1 MPHDYAVID
10 FETFSACEIKTAG
23 AEKYAE
29 DLTTGIHCLGIKF
42 PQRTAQLWKAGE
54 REPAELIDHVA
65 AGRPVIVHN
74 GAFEF
79 HVWRQVLRLRGY
91 GDWPE
96 LTIKQIDDTMPR
108 ARALSLPGGLDDCC
122 QALRLPIRKDKDGY
136 RAMLKLARPR
146 KRDPLTW
153 WTPETAPEDY
163 AKLYNYCPIDCD
175 AGEQLHL
182 TLPPLTPEEREIWEL
197 DQLINN
203 RGVQLDMANV
213 HRALALIGEE
223 KAELSARVFKLTGGA
238 STATQRDALLA
249 WLQTEGAE
257 LASLTKAD
265 VAKAVA
271 DPKLE
276 GTAVKAVLEVRRE
289 AAKGSTAKLN
299 AMVKS
304 ACSDGRARGLMQF
317 HGASTGRWAGR
328 RIQTQNM
335 PRPAKHFKPKHAED
349 AIDWLRFP
357 DAAKAI
363 RFEYGSAMDALSW
376 ALRSFICAR
385 PGHRL
390 IAADFSNIE
399 GRVLAW
405 LAGEEWKLEA
415 FRAFDVGDGD
425 DLYKLA
431 YSKSFGV
438 PVGEISDDQRQI
450 GKVQELACIAEGQL
464 VLTEKGLVPI
474 EKLGTDTAVWDGV
487 EFVRHKGVIFKG
499 IKRVITYD
507 GLTATPDHIVFTFDG
522 RQVQLGYAARHA
534 IPLAQTGVGRA
545 AVRFRASRIA
555 GRSRA
560 PAVVAIP
567 GLCLCRVR
575 RRALDKSNEPEQRQV
590 ARVPVVLADQSA
602 AVGCSTEAVSRC
614 NAAVFEPSRAGISK
628 LWRARDRGSVSRRGS
643 LLPLRTRA
651 LAAPDL
657 SRLGYRPDKQQRTLC
672 AGQSPL
678 AYAAG
683 ELRQPTKL
691 RLYVVARASG
701 AVSARA
707 AHSMDGC
714 ARLPVRP
721 QHDRQS
727 GQRRPHDRRNDRALP
742 HEEIVQTART
752 YDIAFA
758 GPRNRFTVSGRLVH
772 NCGYSGGIGSFIS
785 MGANYGVVP
794 DHIATATRAITS
806 DADWDATLKRLPGLG
821 SRFRAGLEPD
831 VWCGLRI
838 VVDAWRAAHPNV
850 VAFWRALEDAAIE
863 ATERPG
869 AVTRVGMI
877 RYRKEGDFLKCKL
890 PSGRCI
896 SYPYAAMKKFPS
908 MRWEAKRD
916 ELKHALGEAAE
927 RSVRGEVEAADEIA
941 RINHELKEHEANV
954 EWQSSLTYWGVS
966 SKAGSS
972 KKWKPQ
978 RAYGGLL
985 AENVTQATARDC
997 LAYVMPQLE
1006 AAGYPIVMHV
1016 HDEIVC
1022 EVSDGYGSVD
1032 DFAHKICAQGKWAE
1046 GLPIAAA
1053 GWEGPRYRK

>member
-10 FETFSACEIKTAG
+10 FETFSSCEIKTAG

-29 DLTTGIHCLGIKF
+29 DPTTGIHCMGIKF
-42 PQRTAQLWKAGE
+42 PQRAAVLWKPDE

-74 GAFEF
+74 GAFEYWI
-79 HVWRQVLRLRGY
+79 WRLVLRLRGY
-91 GDWPE
+91 GKWPE

-122 QALRLPIRKDKDGY
+122 EALRLPIRKDKDGY

-203 RGVQLDMANV
+203 RGVQLDMPNV

-257 LASLTKAD
+257 IASLTKAD

-271 DPKLE
+271 DPKLD

-304 ACSDGRARGLMQF
+304 ACSDGRARGLVQY

-328 RIQTQNM
+328 RVQTQNM

-357 DAAKAI
+357 NAAKAI

-415 FRAFDVGDGD
+415 FREFDAGNGA
-425 DLYKLA
+425 DLYVLA
-431 YSKSFGV
+431 FCRAFGMEV
-438 PVGEISDDQRQI
+438 KDVDDARRQI
-450 GKVQELACIAEGQL
+450 GKVMELAL
-464 VLTEKGLVPI
+464 
-474 EKLGTDTAVWDGV
+474 
-487 EFVRHKGVIFKG
+487 
-499 IKRVITYD
+499 
-507 GLTATPDHIVFTFDG
+507 
-522 RQVQLGYAARHA
+522 
-534 IPLAQTGVGRA
+534 
-545 AVRFRASRIA
+545 
-555 GRSRA
+555 
-560 PAVVAIP
+560 
-567 GLCLCRVR
+567 
-575 RRALDKSNEPEQRQV
+575 
-590 ARVPVVLADQSA
+590 
-602 AVGCSTEAVSRC
+602 
-614 NAAVFEPSRAGISK
+614 
-628 LWRARDRGSVSRRGS
+628 
-643 LLPLRTRA
+643 
-651 LAAPDL
+651 
-657 SRLGYRPDKQQRTLC
+657 
-672 AGQSPL
+672 
-678 AYAAG
+678 
-683 ELRQPTKL
+683 
-691 RLYVVARASG
+691 
-701 AVSARA
+701 
-707 AHSMDGC
+707 
-714 ARLPVRP
+714 
-721 QHDRQS
+721 
-727 GQRRPHDRRNDRALP
+727 
-742 HEEIVQTART
+742 
-752 YDIAFA
+752 
-758 GPRNRFTVSGRLVH
+758 
-772 NCGYSGGIGSFIS
+772 GYSGGIGSFIS

-806 DADWDATLKRLPGLG
+806 DAEWEQTLKRLPGLG

-838 VVDAWRAAHPNV
+838 VVDAWRAAHPNI

-863 ATERPG
+863 ATESPG

-908 MRWEAKRD
+908 MAWEAKRD
-916 ELKHALGEAAE
+916 ELKHAIAEAKETGHALGEVLFT
-927 RSVRGEVEAADEIA
+927 S
-941 RINHELKEHEANV
+941 ELAEHESKI

-966 SKAGSS
+966 SRAGSS
-972 KKWKPQ
+972 KKWKQQ

-1016 HDEIVC
+1016 HDEIVA
-1022 EVSDGYGSVD
+1022 EVPEGFGSVSD
-1032 DFAHKICAQGKWAE
+1032 FAYKMCAQKQWAE
-1046 GLPIAAA
+1046 GLPIVAA